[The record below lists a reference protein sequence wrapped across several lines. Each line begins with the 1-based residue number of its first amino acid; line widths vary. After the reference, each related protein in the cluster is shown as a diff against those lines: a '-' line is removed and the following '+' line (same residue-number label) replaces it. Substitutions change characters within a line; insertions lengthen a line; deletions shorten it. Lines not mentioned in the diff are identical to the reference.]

1 MAAIILNDREVDY
14 SASRSLAEF
23 AGVVVY
29 CYVVSL
35 NGGWLKWL
43 SYEN

>member
-1 MAAIILNDREVDY
+1 MVSIILDNREADDL
-14 SASRSLAEF
+14 ASRHLAEF

-29 CYVVSL
+29 YYVVSL